1 MPDDLLRHVIGPTP
15 YSSLWLWLAIALSAL
30 LVGWYAGV
38 LLFTMPRKRLGTVP
52 LVGAARDRMVRY
64 RAARTV
70 RAIGDRYRAGE
81 VSAGTAGEAVS
92 REVRRFLHQVTGV
105 RAEFMQLDGIERSE
119 IASAAPLLTN
129 LVDIR
134 FNPESTLDVG
144 LVSRDAEELIRS
156 WA

>member
-15 YSSLWLWLAIALSAL
+15 YSSLWLWLAIALSVL

-38 LLFTMPRKRLGTVP
+38 FLFTMPRGRLGTVP
-52 LVGAARDRMVRY
+52 LVGSARDRMIRH

-81 VSAGTAGEAVS
+81 VSAGAAGEAVS

-119 IASAAPLLTN
+119 ISPAAPLLTN